1 MQVIYET
8 NNLTH
13 EIKAK
18 VIIGD
23 QTLALEDYLKD
34 KRFCND
40 SKHTQIR
47 KHVLTAT
54 RNFDNRL
61 KEFMKYIVMSKE
73 NPMNKNLF
81 NYRVEFQAR
90 GQDIF
95 TEFFG
100 LILIKSYQMV
110 WIIKS

>member
-1 MQVIYET
+1 MK
-8 NNLTH
+8 LT
-13 EIKAK
+13 
-18 VIIGD
+18 
-23 QTLALEDYLKD
+23 LEDYLKD

-54 RNFDNRL
+54 RNFDNRV

-73 NPMNKNLF
+73 NPMNTNLF

-95 TEFFG
+95 TGFFG
-100 LILIKSYQMV
+100 LILIKSYQMA
-110 WIIKS
+110 WIIKPLKMPSINLGTMITYLWKRKWR